1 MSLEV
6 IHFCDAL
13 IAILHDELQSILIE
27 LFQQGQDR
35 TENIFIASVRVI
47 VVIRLLLSLF
57 EADGSLLGGL
67 RAVFGRC
74 LEHVVAAWGRVHFLK
89 LGGRRY

>member
-6 IHFCDAL
+6 IHFGDAL
-13 IAILHDELQSILIE
+13 IAILHNELEPILVE

-35 TENIFIASVRVI
+35 TENIFIAAVRVI
-47 VVIRLLLSLF
+47 VIRLLLSLF
-57 EADGSLLGGL
+57 EADGRLLGGL
-67 RAVFGRC
+67 GAIFDDRC
-74 LEHVVAAWGRVHFLK
+74 LQHVVAAWRRVHFLE